1 MDFFTKYKRPAPV
14 LEHPDP
20 VSKVETQ
27 GYIPADVQI
36 MRMIDAGRRLDN
48 FRRENFDFGSEEE
61 VEDDFIDPTRS
72 PGFDMSDASQLAKSV
87 GRNGKKRAEKENPAD
102 EKDSAGDKKGD
113 DGVKPE
119 EK

>member
-48 FRRENFDFGSEEE
+48 FPKREF
-61 VEDDFIDPTRS
+61 
-72 PGFDMSDASQLAKSV
+72 
-87 GRNGKKRAEKENPAD
+87 
-102 EKDSAGDKKGD
+102 
-113 DGVKPE
+113 
-119 EK
+119 

>member
-48 FRRENFDFGSEEE
+48 FRENFDFGSEEE
-61 VEDDFIDPTRS
+61 VEDDFIDPTRTQDLICQMRRS
-72 PGFDMSDASQLAKSV
+72 LRKASDAM
-87 GRNGKKRAEKENPAD
+87 EKEN
-102 EKDSAGDKKGD
+102 
-113 DGVKPE
+113 
-119 EK
+119 

>member
-48 FRRENFDFGSEEE
+48 FRREF
-61 VEDDFIDPTRS
+61 
-72 PGFDMSDASQLAKSV
+72 
-87 GRNGKKRAEKENPAD
+87 
-102 EKDSAGDKKGD
+102 
-113 DGVKPE
+113 
-119 EK
+119 

>member
-72 PGFDMSDASQLAKSV
+72 QDLIWLMRRSLLKASDAME
-87 GRNGKKRAEKENPAD
+87 RKRVERKILMMKRIQQEIKR
-102 EKDSAGDKKGD
+102 EMM
-113 DGVKPE
+113 V
-119 EK
+119 

>member
-48 FRRENFDFGSEEE
+48 FRKRILTSE
-61 VEDDFIDPTRS
+61 VRRRWKMISSIPED
-72 PGFDMSDASQLAKSV
+72 PGI
-87 GRNGKKRAEKENPAD
+87 
-102 EKDSAGDKKGD
+102 
-113 DGVKPE
+113 
-119 EK
+119 

>member
-36 MRMIDAGRRLDN
+36 MRDDRRRASSGQ
-48 FRRENFDFGSEEE
+48 FPKENFDFGSEEE

-72 PGFDMSDASQLAKSV
+72 RDLIWLMRRSLLKASDAMERREL
-87 GRNGKKRAEKENPAD
+87 KRKILMMKRIQQEIKREMM
-102 EKDSAGDKKGD
+102 
-113 DGVKPE
+113 V
-119 EK
+119 

>member
-27 GYIPADVQI
+27 GYIPADVRI

-72 PGFDMSDASQLAKSV
+72 RDLIWLMRRSLLKASDAME
-87 GRNGKKRAEKENPAD
+87 RKR
-102 EKDSAGDKKGD
+102 
-113 DGVKPE
+113 VE
-119 EK
+119 EKY

>member
-36 MRMIDAGRRLDN
+36 MRDDRRRASSGQFPKGKLR
-48 FRRENFDFGSEEE
+48 FR
-61 VEDDFIDPTRS
+61 
-72 PGFDMSDASQLAKSV
+72 K
-87 GRNGKKRAEKENPAD
+87 
-102 EKDSAGDKKGD
+102 
-113 DGVKPE
+113 
-119 EK
+119 

>member
-36 MRMIDAGRRLDN
+36 MRDDRRRAS
-48 FRRENFDFGSEEE
+48 FGQFPKREF
-61 VEDDFIDPTRS
+61 
-72 PGFDMSDASQLAKSV
+72 
-87 GRNGKKRAEKENPAD
+87 
-102 EKDSAGDKKGD
+102 
-113 DGVKPE
+113 
-119 EK
+119 

>member
-48 FRRENFDFGSEEE
+48 FEGKTSISEVKRRWKMISS
-61 VEDDFIDPTRS
+61 IPRA
-72 PGFDMSDASQLAKSV
+72 PGI
-87 GRNGKKRAEKENPAD
+87 
-102 EKDSAGDKKGD
+102 
-113 DGVKPE
+113 
-119 EK
+119 